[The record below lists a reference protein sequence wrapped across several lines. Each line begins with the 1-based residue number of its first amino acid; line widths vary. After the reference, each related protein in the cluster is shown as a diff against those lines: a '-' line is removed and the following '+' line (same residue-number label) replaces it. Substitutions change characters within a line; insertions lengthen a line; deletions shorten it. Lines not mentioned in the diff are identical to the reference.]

1 MSVAPG
7 TIHVGTCS
15 WADPGFVAEW
25 YPEGLPAR
33 DRLGYYAER
42 FDAVEVDSTFYAIP
56 DPATVARWAKVTP
69 RDFTFDVKLPR
80 LLSRHSTPIET
91 LPPDLRAQASVNQR
105 GRVVLDEHIEAA
117 VAGRFLETV
126 APLAEAGKLSG
137 LLLQLSPSFRP
148 DRHALEEIDP
158 VLARLAP
165 HTVAVELRHRAWLA
179 EDRVEATLG
188 HLSDR
193 GAAFVCVD
201 APRGEAPTMMPPV
214 DAVTSP
220 KLAYL
225 RAHGRDAH
233 AYLHGRTVAE
243 RFAWSYSESEL
254 GEIRGR
260 VSDLAG
266 QAQDVRTMFNNN
278 RGRDAPDSARRMR
291 ELLGQD
297 PGPGVRPAGPDQQ
310 SLL

>member
-1 MSVAPG
+1 VSG

-33 DRLGYYAER
+33 ERLAWYAQR
-42 FDAVEVDSTFYAIP
+42 FDAVEVDSPFYAIP
-56 DPATVARWAKVTP
+56 ARETVERWARTAP
-69 RDFTFDVKLPR
+69 PGFSFDIKLPR
-80 LLSRHSTPIET
+80 LLSRHSTPVES
-91 LPPDLRAQASVNQR
+91 LPPDVRERATVNSR
-105 GRVVLDEHIEAA
+105 GRVVRDEAIEAA
-117 VAGRFLETV
+117 VAERILDAL
-126 APLAEAGKLSG
+126 APLVEDGRLSS
-137 LLLQLSPSFRP
+137 LLLQLTPAFRP
-148 DRHALEEIDP
+148 DRNELSELDP
-158 VLARLAP
+158 LLARLAP

-188 HLSDR
+188 HLADR

-201 APRGEAPTMMPPV
+201 APRGDAPTMMPPL
-214 DAVTSP
+214 DAVTNP
-220 KLAYL
+220 ALAYL

-233 AYLHGRTVAE
+233 AYMHGRTVAE
-243 RFAWSYSESEL
+243 RFAWSYSDDEL

-260 VSDLAG
+260 VEDLAA

-297 PGPGVRPAGPDQQ
+297 PGPPVRPAGPAQQ

>member
-1 MSVAPG
+1 MPG
-7 TIHVGTCS
+7 AIHVGTCS

-33 DRLGYYAER
+33 DRLAYYAAR
-42 FDAVEVDSTFYAIP
+42 FDAVEVDSPFYAIP
-56 DPATVARWAKVTP
+56 DPRTVARWAAVTP
-69 RDFTFDVKLPR
+69 PGFTFDVKLPR
-80 LLSRHSTPIET
+80 LLSRHSTPVES
-91 LPPDLRAQASVNQR
+91 LPPDLRTRANVNAR
-105 GRVVLDEHIEAA
+105 GRVVLDAEIEAA
-117 VAGRFLETV
+117 VAERLLEAV
-126 APLAEAGKLSG
+126 APLAEAGKLSA
-137 LLLQLSPSFRP
+137 LLLQLSPGFRP
-148 DRHALEEIDP
+148 DRHALGEIDP
-158 VLARLAP
+158 VLERLAP

-179 EDRVEATLG
+179 EDRVASTLD

-201 APRGEAPTMMPPV
+201 APRGEAPTMMPPL

-243 RFAWSYSESEL
+243 RFAWRYSDAEL
-254 GEIRGR
+254 GEIRAR
-260 VSDLAG
+260 VDDLAG
-266 QAQDVRTMFNNN
+266 RARDVRTMFNNN

-297 PGPGVRPAGPDQQ
+297 PGPPDRPPGPAQQ